1 MIKVLIVDDSQE
13 KRVRIGE
20 VIRAVPGAS
29 SILIAEAGCIV
40 EGKKQMFTTRFDL
53 AVVDVRL
60 PIRDS
65 DVPKPQ
71 GGVELVNHVCSNSRY
86 SRPRHIIA
94 ITAYEDA
101 RQETLNSFAD
111 QSTVVVAFDRATT
124 DWEVPITNQIELL
137 LTEREQRASV
147 YDKDIA
153 IVTALRDPELE
164 AVLRLPYGW
173 NSKYLLNDANE
184 YHEGRVT
191 FAQKTFSVVAIAA
204 PQMGMA
210 AAAVLTSRVISEFRP
225 RFLFM
230 AGIAA
235 GVRGEVSY
243 GEVLIA
249 DRSFDHNSGKLKEVN
264 GTGKFLPDPFPI
276 GLDPLMKNI
285 AATVSDNS
293 SALANLRSNWPGEK
307 PENVLKVTL
316 GPVATGASVL
326 AVNGSLDE
334 TKVHWRKLIGLDLE
348 TYGVFYAA
356 EHFGIP
362 KPLVLSAKA
371 VTDFADTEK
380 DDSWRSYA
388 AYTSAGVINLIIEQ
402 IALLE
407 HYGISSQT
415 LSKR

>member
-1 MIKVLIVDDSQE
+1 MIKVLIIDDSQE
-13 KRVRIGE
+13 KRARIGE

-29 SILIAEAGCIV
+29 SISIVEAGCIV
-40 EGKKQMFTTRFDL
+40 DGKRQMLSTCFDL

-60 PIRDS
+60 PNRDT
-65 DVPKPQ
+65 DVPKHQ
-71 GGVELVNHVCSNSRY
+71 GGVELVDYVCSNSRY

-101 RQETLNSFAD
+101 RQDTLTSFAD
-111 QSTVVVAFDRATT
+111 QSIVVVAFDRASTS
-124 DWEVPITNQIELL
+124 WEVPITNQIELL
-137 LTEREQRASV
+137 LSEREQRASV
-147 YDKDIA
+147 YNKDIA
-153 IVTALRDPELE
+153 IVTALQDPELD
-164 AVLRLPYGW
+164 AILRLPYGW
-173 NSKYLLNDANE
+173 VSKYLLNDANE

-204 PQMGMA
+204 PQMGMP

-225 RFLFM
+225 RFLLM

-235 GVRGEVSY
+235 GVRGDVSY

-264 GTGKFLPDPFPI
+264 GVGKFLPDPFPI
-276 GLDPLMKNI
+276 RLDPLMKSV
-285 AATVSDNS
+285 ATTVSDNS
-293 SALANLRSNWPGEK
+293 SALANLRSAWPGPK

-316 GPVATGASVL
+316 GAVATGASVL
-326 AVNGSLDE
+326 AVNGSLDD
-334 TKVHWRKLIGLDLE
+334 TKDHWRKLIGLDLE

-356 EHFGIP
+356 ENFGIP

-371 VTDFADTEK
+371 VTDFADSEK
-380 DDSWRSYA
+380 DDRWRSYA
-388 AYTSAGVINLIIEQ
+388 AYASAGVINLIIEQ

-407 HYGISSQT
+407 QRGT
-415 LSKR
+415 VLVG